1 MSYGVTIE
9 SGAMPWQ
16 IFQQDGG
23 GKTCIQLTGG
33 YTCGRFTT
41 QPPFEAQPVE
51 GKNVCVEARLV
62 MEDSG
67 AAVIRYG

>member
-33 YTCGRFTT
+33 YTCGRFTHSRWR
-41 QPPFEAQPVE
+41 A
-51 GKNVCVEARLV
+51 KMCV
-62 MEDSG
+62 
-67 AAVIRYG
+67 